1 MPCTIFYSWQSD
13 TDPKTNHHFLKDC
26 LKDALALLAAGDQLE
41 EVIRGDELHLDHDT
55 KGVFGDV
62 EVFNTILQK
71 ISACDLF
78 VADITIVAT
87 TPARKQCPNPNV
99 LLELGYALDVAGA
112 ERTLKVMNEH
122 YGLAKDGLPFDMAH
136 KRFPCCYRLAPDA
149 DEVER
154 KKVKKQVTRELA
166 DIIGGMLREA
176 GAKSCPPLEFNGVA
190 PAWKSSSFI
199 DGDLLGRDD
208 RSAFGGKPTNVYW
221 RNGPQWFLRVIPH
234 TGLPEMTSKKVI
246 DLLNTHKLLP
256 LGRTSGFSSMP
267 NAHGGVCYDIPVN
280 GNPVHRFT
288 QLFSNGEIWGIEQPS
303 SHASANSF
311 IPFAPFVSSL
321 SEGLDAYLCFMR
333 DQLGITPP
341 LQIVAGLS
349 DIINFRIADKRFWP
363 GDQYA
368 GLGVKDEVISEPI
381 VIKSYDVTA
390 EDLLGPFFQKVWEE
404 FGLDGNWNQ

>member
-13 TDPKTNHHFLKDC
+13 TDSKTNHHFLKDC

-87 TPARKQCPNPNV
+87 TPAGKQCPNPNV

-122 YGLAKDGLPFDMAH
+122 YGQAKDGLPFDMAH

-190 PAWKSSSFI
+190 PVWKSSSFI
-199 DGDLLGRDD
+199 DNMLGQDN
-208 RSAFGGKPTNVYW
+208 RSAFGRELTNVYW
-221 RNGPQWFLRVIPH
+221 CNGPQWFLRVIPH
-234 TGLPEMTSKKVI
+234 TGLPEMTSKRVV
-246 DLLNTHKLLP
+246 DLLNTHKLMP
-256 LGRTSGFSSMP
+256 LGRAAGTSIMA
-267 NAHGGVCYDIPVN
+267 NVHGGVCYDIPV
-280 GNPVHRFT
+280 GGGPVHRFT

-303 SHASANSF
+303 SHAVETSY
-311 IPFAPFVSSL
+311 IPFSPFVSAL
-321 SEGLDAYLCFMR
+321 TEGLDAYLRFMC
-333 DQLGITPP
+333 DQLGILPP
-341 LQIVAGLS
+341 LQIIAGLS
-349 DIINFRIADKRFWP
+349 DVQNFSIGHVSFHPDR
-363 GDQYA
+363 A
-368 GLGVKDEVISEPI
+368 GQCAKDEVISDQI
-381 VIKSYDVTA
+381 VITSYDVTA
-390 EDLLGPFFQKVWEE
+390 EHLLGPFFQKVWEE
-404 FGLDGNWNQ
+404 FGLDGNWRQ